1 MAHEKVKARL
11 SELGLELPVA
21 ALPVAAY
28 VPAARD
34 GKLIFTAG
42 QLPTVDGKISKTG
55 KVGLDLTVEEGY
67 ELAKICGLNVLA
79 ALALVCDLDEVKQ
92 ILKTVGF
99 VNSAPGFTGHPG
111 VINGASELFIKV
123 FGEAGWA
130 ARSSVGVAELPLNSP
145 VEVEVVVSLK

>member
-11 SELGLELPVA
+11 AELGLELPVA

-28 VPAARD
+28 VPAVRD
-34 GKLIFTAG
+34 GKLVFTAG

-67 ELAKICGLNVLA
+67 ELAKICGINVLA

-99 VNSAPGFTGHPG
+99 VNGAPGFTNQAS
-111 VINGASELFIKV
+111 VVNGASELFINI
-123 FGEAGWA
+123 FGEAGRA

>member
-11 SELGLELPVA
+11 AELGLELPVA

-28 VPAARD
+28 VPAVRD
-34 GKLIFTAG
+34 GKLVFTAG

-99 VNSAPGFTGHPG
+99 VNGAPGFTNQAS
-111 VINGASELFIKV
+111 VVNGASELFINV
-123 FGEAGWA
+123 FGEAGRA

>member
-123 FGEAGWA
+123 FGEAGRA

>member
-11 SELGLELPVA
+11 AELGLELPVA

-28 VPAARD
+28 VPAVRD

-99 VNSAPGFTGHPG
+99 VNGAPGFTNQAS
-111 VINGASELFIKV
+111 VVNGASELFINV
-123 FGEAGWA
+123 FGEAGRA